1 VTPSPASELSRGAL
15 QAARAARREVA
26 ALMRAVES
34 EHPDLAATLSGV
46 VAHLFS
52 AEVGGDDGKLLG
64 YLEQANATLRALLD
78 DDRWVTRD
86 AVSQAISRALAHL
99 HPARSALARSLGQS
113 DRDDETEPFLLT
125 SARIKPSSPP
135 PDEDERRGAR
145 RADLE
150 VEVGLEGN
158 NRFYTGITGDL
169 SAGGLFVATDTPLLV
184 GTPLVLSFVLPD
196 GYRIGTHASVAW
208 VRAPRY
214 RPDELPAGMGVK
226 FEALSDED
234 RHALD
239 HFLEARPPFRYGD

>member
-1 VTPSPASELSRGAL
+1 VTPPIGSELSRGAL
-15 QAARAARREVA
+15 EAAREARREVA
-26 ALMRAVES
+26 ALMRSAES

-46 VAHLFS
+46 VANLFS

-64 YLEQANATLRALLD
+64 HLEQANATLRALLD
-78 DDRWVTRD
+78 DDRWITRE
-86 AVSQAISRALAHL
+86 AVSKGISRALAHL
-99 HPARSALARSLGQS
+99 HPARSALARSLGRTE
-113 DRDDETEPFLLT
+113 RDDQTEPFLLT
-125 SARIKPSSPP
+125 SARIKPSKPP
-135 PDEDERRGAR
+135 PDADERRGAR

-158 NRFYTGITGDL
+158 NRFYTGITGDI

-196 GYRIGTHASVAW
+196 GYRIATASSVAW

-226 FEALSDED
+226 FEVLSDTD
-234 RHALD
+234 RRALE